1 MIIKWPSDCCC
12 IRIQGFETRV
22 LDAVKPSVL
31 VSKSGTSQ
39 SNRDMHPNLTP
50 ILERKGDKQ
59 RSKVL
64 TPRVGRERGAGELW
78 SLCKL
83 QRNDSRHLRFGN
95 LFTSLQ
101 LVDCPTKKGTYRLT
115 GTIHVDRSED
125 TPLMPVNTVPNMACA
140 DPGQFK
146 QPNDG
151 QKPRER
157 GERSHSLD
165 RILKWSCI
173 SQLYYCLGQPYS

>member
-1 MIIKWPSDCCC
+1 MAVRPLLQQNSRFRDKGFGRGKAICFGFKVWDLTIQPGHVSQFDPYPGAKG
-12 IRIQGFETRV
+12 RQTEVQGFDT
-22 LDAVKPSVL
+22 AS
-31 VSKSGTSQ
+31 
-39 SNRDMHPNLTP
+39 
-50 ILERKGDKQ
+50 
-59 RSKVL
+59 
-64 TPRVGRERGAGELW
+64 GAGGGW

-95 LFTSLQ
+95 LFTSLP

-115 GTIHVDRSED
+115 GTIHVNRCED

-146 QPNDG
+146 QRNHG

-173 SQLYYCLGQPYS
+173 SQLYYYLGQPYS